1 MNQQRGRGGQRGGG
15 LNAVPD
21 ENAGLVDQRGRGR
34 GAAGR
39 GAAGRGG
46 RGGRGGQDGPKPW
59 GDSDTV
65 YKDAA
70 KEIDRDLF
78 KNGQKWDFKEYRKH
92 MLNKCNVTE
101 KLGMAYFDNEKVDEN
116 F

>member
-1 MNQQRGRGGQRGGG
+1 
-15 LNAVPD
+15 VPQ
-21 ENAGLVDQRGRGR
+21 ENAGVVDPRGRGR
-34 GAAGR
+34 GGAG
-39 GAAGRGG
+39 GRGG
-46 RGGRGGQDGPKPW
+46 RGGKGQDGPKPW

-78 KNGQKWDFKEYRKH
+78 KNGTKWDFKEYRKH
-92 MLNKCNVTE
+92 MLGKCTATE
-101 KLGMAYFDNEKVDEN
+101 KLGMAYFDGTKVDEN

>member
-1 MNQQRGRGGQRGGG
+1 MQQQQRGRGGRGGAGG
-15 LNAVPD
+15 LNSVPQ
-21 ENAGLVDQRGRGR
+21 ENAGLVDPRGRG
-34 GAAGR
+34 G
-39 GAAGRGG
+39 AGRGG

-59 GDSDTV
+59 GDSDTI

-92 MLNKCNVTE
+92 MLAKCSVDE
-101 KLGMAYFDNEKVDEN
+101 KLGMAYFDNQKVDEN